1 MENPTGCEKLPRMDM
16 DESCEY
22 TISIH
27 ICKLVFLQHPSTKL
41 HICTRELKYNGKIQ
55 SITHFLDC
63 GSNFL
68 GASYTFFVV
77 LVIVKMGAL
86 IFRRNQDQH
95 LWKCSNYRK
104 HCLGN
109 PKVRHIC
116 HYLQDHYFNPKHTL
130 IFFYF
135 RGMESFSQL
144 VYSTMEF
151 GDVVQVSH
159 F

>member
-55 SITHFLDC
+55 SITHSLDC

-77 LVIVKMGAL
+77 LVIVKMRTL
-86 IFRRNQDQH
+86 ISRRNQDQH

-109 PKVRHIC
+109 TASIFHKKRDSCPESHRHASEGSGW
-116 HYLQDHYFNPKHTL
+116 TTT
-130 IFFYF
+130 
-135 RGMESFSQL
+135 RRS
-144 VYSTMEF
+144 
-151 GDVVQVSH
+151 
-159 F
+159 